1 MQDKRWNTFK
11 NHPNICVF
19 SCSFL
24 AGFYCSFLMFLAS
37 SSDAE
42 GMSGLMYLVM
52 GAAFGIFLIYPTALT
67 LQNAWQLCCRRYLDE
82 RLNTAKITDMI
93 TVLWGAVCIRC
104 YLMILNI
111 PMADWVTALPFCGT
125 HGFAAG
131 FFPIIAAVNL
141 AAFPGWVSL
150 RYVPKEKLP
159 PFFRV
164 PAAAALFLNSG
175 FCILFSILF
184 VKKSVLMALYPFNLF
199 LLSAKTIRQLHR
211 PQG

>member
-1 MQDKRWNTFK
+1 MPVFFCFLPDPCSHRTFDLTGRSCKLPVNDIYFYTVYVVYLLLMLQKTKGKTMQDKRWNTFK

-52 GAAFGIFLIYPTALT
+52 GAAFGIFLIYPAALT

-82 RLNTAKITDMI
+82 RLNTAKFTDMI

-104 YLMILNI
+104 YLMIFNI
-111 PMADWVTALPFCGT
+111 PMADWVTTLPFCET

-131 FFPIIAAVNL
+131 FP
-141 AAFPGWVSL
+141 
-150 RYVPKEKLP
+150 
-159 PFFRV
+159 
-164 PAAAALFLNSG
+164 
-175 FCILFSILF
+175 
-184 VKKSVLMALYPFNLF
+184 
-199 LLSAKTIRQLHR
+199 
-211 PQG
+211 